1 MEPTRCPS
9 FGGRRPVF
17 RLLPRNPDQWRCV
30 GDFRPIFTELVTT
43 YFLSNSR
50 PSPVEGS
57 SAFFRR
63 RRTCV
68 SWTKS
73 SVAPPPGVKSTTLSG
88 RPARYGEK
96 NLRSPPGNVA
106 CLVNRFRRASALG
119 ALPWRG
125 DGASDLRNHISRDR
139 VPPLVGLTVPVFTVV
154 AFLRTGRSIS
164 EGALLRRTP

>member
-1 MEPTRCPS
+1 MPGPVPRRGGAHPFSAERSFGAHKRTLGAIAADERGHLESLLPPTARVKYVLRGRWMEPTRCPS

-50 PSPVEGS
+50 PSRVEGS

-73 SVAPPPGVKSTTLSG
+73 SVAPPPRVKSATLSG

-96 NLRSPPGNVA
+96 PSVA
-106 CLVNRFRRASALG
+106 AGECRL
-119 ALPWRG
+119 
-125 DGASDLRNHISRDR
+125 SR
-139 VPPLVGLTVPVFTVV
+139 
-154 AFLRTGRSIS
+154 
-164 EGALLRRTP
+164 